1 MTGLVEKLIAGS
13 KPAFEA
19 LYQQYHRKVYFFVSK
34 QTSHVAQ
41 VEDLVHD
48 IFIKLWENRAGLSP
62 EIPIEAQLFVIARQV
77 TINYYKREVLKQ
89 KVYDNLAIEKEKT
102 ASEDE
107 ESTSNEI
114 LTQLNTA
121 IEALPPK
128 RRQIFKMS
136 KMEGLTYEEIA
147 EALAISKSTV
157 ESQMVKAL
165 KFLRKRT
172 TQLPFF

>member
-1 MTGLVEKLIAGS
+1 MTGLVEKLITGS

-19 LYQQYHRKVYFFVSK
+19 LYQQYHRKVYLFVSK
-34 QTSHVAQ
+34 QTSQVAQ

-48 IFIKLWENRAGLSP
+48 IFIKLWENRAGLSL
-62 EIPIEAQLFVIARQV
+62 EVPIEAQLFVIARQV

-114 LTQLNTA
+114 FTQLNTA

-165 KFLRKRT
+165 KFLRKQVS
-172 TQLPFF
+172 QLPFF